1 MHAIIFAENIFNELS
16 SQAKKNLRKRQHRNL
31 HADFQE
37 ACQRFFNA
45 IEPESYLRPHCH
57 GSQQGAET
65 LIAVKGLFGLVI
77 FDNKGEVAFTHLFGA
92 GRHACEKGVAI
103 GVEVQPGQ
111 WHTVVSLEEG
121 SVLLEVK
128 GGPFNPEA
136 PKYFAPWA
144 PDEMTLES
152 GNYLERLRKYFQS
165 I

>member
-1 MHAIIFAENIFNELS
+1 MRINIFSDDILNDLTFE
-16 SQAKKNLRKRQHRNL
+16 AKKNPRRRQHKNL

-45 IEPESYLRPHCH
+45 IEPESYLRPHRH
-57 GSQQGAET
+57 GPHQGAET
-65 LIAVKGLFGLVI
+65 LIAVKGLLGLVI
-77 FDNKGEVAFTHLFGA
+77 FDDEGKVILTHLFGA
-92 GRHACEKGVAI
+92 GRHAGEKGVAI

-111 WHTVVSLEEG
+111 WHTVVSLEEK
-121 SVLLEVK
+121 SVLLEIK

-144 PDEMTLES
+144 PDEMSLES
-152 GNYLERLRKYFQS
+152 ENYLKGLRKYFKS